1 MKKILILLLYVSF
14 LLTGCSKLVST
25 ETKNVEVTITDT
37 YHKASWMQPVSTGK
51 FTTWI
56 THPAVWRVYVEYDG
70 AEYTID
76 GADTY
81 KLFEDKIGQTV
92 TGILEIRK
100 YDDGT
105 SKYDIVRLVKKE

>member
-1 MKKILILLLYVSF
+1 MKKILIFLLCISF
-14 LLTGCSKLVST
+14 LLTGCSKLVGT

-37 YHKASWMQPVSTGK
+37 YHRAVWMQPVSTGK

-56 THPAVWRVYVEYDG
+56 THPAVWRVYVEYDDV
-70 AEYTID
+70 EYTID
-76 GADTY
+76 DADTY
-81 KLFEDKIGQTV
+81 ELFEDKIGQTA

-105 SKYDIVRLVKKE
+105 SKYDIVDLVKE